1 MQNAVLN
8 LMGMNGMQGNTL
20 PSTIAGEL
28 NPSGGVSFR
37 EVLKAIGGNDTA
49 TPEMTAFI
57 QTDTAE
63 QPIVMPELSFDEKLD
78 ALLEKAEEFSPELAQ
93 IVKQVIL
100 EAVRVK
106 DASNTDKTNSIDTI
120 LSGLTDTQKA
130 EVKAFV
136 RDILDLVKSGLDST
150 EADSGDIL
158 TAIGSVFERL
168 KATSDT
174 DDEQDSDTLA
184 DSAAEM
190 LAAMVQICCADNS
203 EIVQTVG
210 NMISGNAEIPEIVS
224 YLEKSGVS
232 DNIVRQLAETAD
244 KQVLSQEKGKTPF
257 ELLSYKADN
266 AQMSVS
272 ATVSVKAVTVSDEL
286 KQLLNQ
292 NSEQQDES
300 ENLSRNNA
308 DDFAAIL
315 PNAVQ
320 QMDNPV
326 QTVPTAQDDVPFT
339 QVSSQLVENLSAKL
353 LEASQKDMTSEMK
366 ILLNP
371 ENLGEVAV
379 KLVSENGSVSVM
391 LSAANSEVAKM
402 LSENLPALTAALQNQ
417 NVTVKDIAVIE
428 PSDAAS
434 QMGFSFTSQNSG
446 SERDNNTD
454 NHRRVNGVFSLDT
467 NEIDTEAVQ
476 SNEYENN
483 PKGAKLWATA

>member
-37 EVLKAIGGNDTA
+37 EVLKAIGGNETA
-49 TPEMTAFI
+49 SEMTAFI

-63 QPIVMPELSFDEKLD
+63 QLAVIPELSFDQKLD
-78 ALLEKAEEFSPELAQ
+78 ALLEKAEELSPELAQ

-100 EAVRVK
+100 EAVK
-106 DASNTDKTNSIDTI
+106 IQDTSNTAKTNSIDTI

-136 RDILDLVKSGLDST
+136 RDILDLVKSGIDST
-150 EADSGDIL
+150 EADSEDIL

-168 KATSDT
+168 AVT
-174 DDEQDSDTLA
+174 DNTGDEKDSDTLA

-190 LAAMVQICCADNS
+190 LAAMVQICCAVNS
-203 EIVQTVG
+203 EVVQTVE
-210 NMISGNAEIPEIVS
+210 NMVSGNAEIPEIVS
-224 YLEKSGVS
+224 YLEKSDVS
-232 DNIVRQLAETAD
+232 DNIVRQLAQTAD
-244 KQVLSQEKGKTPF
+244 KPILSQDKGNTPF

-266 AQMSVS
+266 AQMSIS
-272 ATVSVKAVTVSDEL
+272 AAVSVKAVTVSDEL

-300 ENLSRNNA
+300 TNLSRNNNA
-308 DDFAAIL
+308 DDFAAML
-315 PNAVQ
+315 PNTVQ
-320 QMDNPV
+320 QMDNTV

-339 QVSSQLVENLSAKL
+339 QVSTQLVENLSAKL

-379 KLVSENGSVSVM
+379 KLISENGSVSVM

-402 LSENLPALTAALQNQ
+402 ISENLPALTAALQNQ

-446 SERDNNTD
+446 SERDNNTND
-454 NHRRVNGVFSLDT
+454 HRRVNGVFSLDT